1 MRIVYAAAVL
11 AAASAVPAFAQN
23 AAPAPFV
30 GGHVEAI
37 TGYDSISVEGDSDGG
52 IAYGIAGGYDFSLGG
67 TVRAGFELEAAEST
81 AEECA
86 SNVLV
91 AGDELCAEA
100 RRDLYVGGRLGA
112 VVSNNVLLYAK
123 LGYTNARLGAA
134 YDNGTTVVS
143 EAANADGVRAGA
155 GADFVVGR
163 NMFIRAEY
171 RYSNYESD
179 FSRHQGV
186 VGLGFRF

>member
-11 AAASAVPAFAQN
+11 AAASAAPAFAQN

-37 TGYDSISVEGDSDGG
+37 TGYDSISVDGDSDGG

-67 TVRAGFELEAAEST
+67 TMRAGLELEAAEST

-86 SNVLV
+86 SNVIV
-91 AGDELCAEA
+91 AGDEACVEA

-112 VVSNNVLLYAK
+112 VVGDNVLLYGK
-123 LGYTNARLGAA
+123 LGYTNARIAA
-134 YDNGTTVVS
+134 VYDNGTTVVS
-143 EAANADGVRAGA
+143 DAGNGDGIRAGA
-155 GADFVVGR
+155 GVDVAFGR
-163 NMFIRAEY
+163 NMFVRAEY

>member
-11 AAASAVPAFAQN
+11 AAASAAPAFAH

-30 GGHVEAI
+30 GGHIEAI
-37 TGYDSISVEGDSDGG
+37 AGYDSLSVDGDSDGG
-52 IAYGIAGGYDFSLGG
+52 IAYGIAGGYDFALG
-67 TVRAGFELEAAEST
+67 TNMRAGLELEAAEST
-81 AEECA
+81 AEECQA
-86 SNVLV
+86 NVIV
-91 AGDELCAEA
+91 AGDRACAEA
-100 RRDLYVGGRLGA
+100 RRDFYVGARLGG
-112 VVSNNVLLYAK
+112 VVSNGVLLYAK
-123 LGYTNARLGAA
+123 LGYTNARVGAV

-143 EAANADGVRAGA
+143 DGANADGIRAGA
-155 GADFVVGR
+155 GADIALGR
-163 NMFIRAEY
+163 NMFLRAEY